1 MNRAQL
7 TALVAEKTGAT
18 KAQAS
23 VYVNAVLGTIA
34 DNICDGDGEVAI
46 PDFGRVYVKS
56 VPARTGVNPATG
68 EKIEIEAHD
77 KVVFK
82 CSDNIAIYSR
92 KHPAE

>member
-1 MNRAQL
+1 MNRTQL
-7 TALVAEKTGAT
+7 AALVAEKIGAT
-18 KAQAS
+18 KAQAN

-46 PDFGRVYVKS
+46 PDFGRFYVKS
-56 VPARTGVNPATG
+56 VPARMGVNPSTG
-68 EKIEIEAHD
+68 AKIEIEAHD